1 MNLGLVEGR
10 RKGRRAG
17 KERAHKKRHKA
28 RDRTNS
34 FYVGMCS
41 KHSTAASWE
50 SPYKPGGWGGGSDGY
65 KAVWESGTI
74 LFVASIFNT
83 NPSVS
88 QVY

>member
-34 FYVGMCS
+34 YVGMCS

-50 SPYKPGGWGGGSDGY
+50 SQYKPGVGG
-65 KAVWESGTI
+65 V
-74 LFVASIFNT
+74 
-83 NPSVS
+83 
-88 QVY
+88 

>member
-1 MNLGLVEGR
+1 MGREGKGPQEETQGPRQDKLLRGHVLKTQHCCVLGISVPARGR
-10 RKGRRAG
+10 
-17 KERAHKKRHKA
+17 
-28 RDRTNS
+28 
-34 FYVGMCS
+34 
-41 KHSTAASWE
+41 
-50 SPYKPGGWGGGSDGY
+50 GGSDGY